1 MRYLTLSFL
10 AVFLFSCGSYPKK
23 QQLKPIESALNVF
36 SNPYFS
42 NTSKDYIYKANIS
55 AYGKS
60 FSGLFIVKKIE
71 KNQHRVAFTTEM
83 GNKIFDF
90 TITDNAFSVNY
101 ILDDLNRKLLLNV
114 LKQDFTTLVKEN
126 VDISGVF
133 VKDNASFFETQILDK
148 PHYYVTKN
156 NSLSQIVSVKNGKA
170 KTVFSFSK
178 INDNIANKI
187 TITHHNIT
195 LKINLK
201 SIN

>member
-1 MRYLTLSFL
+1 MRYLTLSLL
-10 AVFLFSCGSYPKK
+10 AVLLFSCGSYPKK
-23 QQLKPIESALNVF
+23 QHFKTTENTQNVF

-71 KNQHRVAFTTEM
+71 ENQHRIAFTTEM

-90 TITDNAFSVNY
+90 TIKNNTFSVNY

-114 LKQDFTTLVKEN
+114 LKQDFTALVQEHIT
-126 VDISGVF
+126 ISKTF
-133 VKDNASFFETQILDK
+133 LKDSTPIFETQILDK